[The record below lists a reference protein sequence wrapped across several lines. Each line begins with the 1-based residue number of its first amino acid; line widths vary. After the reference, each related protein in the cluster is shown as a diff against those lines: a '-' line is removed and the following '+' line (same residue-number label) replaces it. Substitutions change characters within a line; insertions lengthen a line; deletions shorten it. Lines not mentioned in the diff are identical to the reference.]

1 MLIFVMNNK
10 LALQLVAL
18 FLVTQ
23 VLALHVGSQ
32 LIAQDVKA
40 TVVNDNPEDV
50 VNSVGLIAYILGFT
64 GVLLVLIK
72 FLKDKF
78 VYYLMKII
86 ESLAIFGTS
95 LIVFASF
102 VDSIFVVFLSVFLV
116 LARVVFSKNI
126 WLRNFAG
133 MLAVV
138 GAGALIG
145 VSLGVIPVIVF
156 MVLLAVYDYIAVFKT
171 KHMVTL
177 AKSITKKNLAF
188 TYAMPTKEH
197 TFELGTGDLVI
208 PITFSVSL
216 LAAYS
221 RYAFPYNFIPSI
233 LIIGAALGG
242 LLATIAFSSRNV
254 GKALPALPPQTV
266 LMVAAYIVIVAVG
279 F

>member
-1 MLIFVMNNK
+1 MNKK
-10 LALQLVAL
+10 LAIQLVAL

-23 VLALHVGSQ
+23 VLALYVGIQ
-32 LIAQDVKA
+32 LIEQDVHA
-40 TVVNDNPEDV
+40 TVINDDPNDV
-50 VNSVGLIAYILGFT
+50 VNSFGLIAYILGFT
-64 GVLLVLIK
+64 AVLLLFIK

-102 VDSIFVVFLSVFLV
+102 IDSIYVVLLSLALV
-116 LARVVFSKNI
+116 IARVVFSKNI

-145 VSLGVIPVIVF
+145 VSLGVFPVLVF
-156 MVLLAVYDYIAVFKT
+156 MVLLATYDYIAVFKT

-216 LAAYS
+216 LGAYS
-221 RYAFPYNFIPSI
+221 KYVFPYNLIPSI
-233 LIIGAALGG
+233 LIMGAALGG

-266 LMVAAYIVIVAVG
+266 LMVAAYIAIVAVG